1 MATIYIS
8 CTYGKFLFC
17 MTHSS
22 ALRKD
27 CHPGVDPTG
36 VVQLM
41 KYQPRQTA
49 GQEEMEYA
57 HPEPNVQIAD
67 LLEFAIGETERI
79 AQQICGQPV
88 MIVALGNNSN
98 IALSRPAKKYLGR
111 SWIEI

>member
-1 MATIYIS
+1 MYI
-8 CTYGKFLFC
+8 YGKFHFC

-27 CHPGVDPTG
+27 CHPRVDPTG

-41 KYQPRQTA
+41 KHQPCQTA

-57 HPEPNVQIAD
+57 YPESNVQIAD
-67 LLEFAIGETERI
+67 LLEFGIGETERI

-88 MIVALGNNSN
+88 LIVALRNNSN
-98 IALSRPAKKYLGR
+98 IALSRPAKKYLCR